1 MIENK
6 NNVKKRCFISIPISE
21 STKDKIEELH
31 QDLNNIRF
39 VPRNNLHIT
48 VLFLGQIDLIE
59 IEKIKEIIQDI
70 KIAAFDI
77 KLKGINTFLKSGI
90 LYINIKNTDII
101 KSLNYE
107 LARKINNSIGINFRD
122 KREFNAH
129 LTFARYKNIDKEVL
143 KRFIEKYKNLDFGIL
158 NCNEI
163 DLNESILKRNGA
175 EYKTIFIN
183 KLSNNRI
190 IKD

>member
-6 NNVKKRCFISIPISE
+6 NNIKKRCFISIPISE

-163 DLNESILKRNGA
+163 DLNESVLKRGGA

>member
-1 MIENK
+1 MIAKK
-6 NNVKKRCFISIPISE
+6 NNFKKRCFISIPIPE
-21 STKDKIEELH
+21 DIKDKIEGLY
-31 QDLNNIRF
+31 QDINNIRF
-39 VPRNNLHIT
+39 ITRNNLHIT
-48 VLFLGQIDLIE
+48 VLFLGQIDLTE
-59 IEKIKEIIQDI
+59 IERIKKIMQDI
-70 KIAAFDI
+70 KISAFNI
-77 KLKGINTFLKSGI
+77 KLKGVNVFLKSGI
-90 LYINIKNTDII
+90 LYINIENNNII
-101 KSLNYE
+101 KNLNYE
-107 LARKINNSIGINFRD
+107 LVRRINDVIGIDFSE
-122 KREFNAH
+122 KRGFNTH